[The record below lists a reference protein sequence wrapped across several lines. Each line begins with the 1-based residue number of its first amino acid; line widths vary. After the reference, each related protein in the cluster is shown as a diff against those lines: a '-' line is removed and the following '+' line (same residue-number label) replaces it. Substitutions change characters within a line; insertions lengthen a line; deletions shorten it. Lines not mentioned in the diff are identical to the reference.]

1 MPDTWADTMLVLKRM
16 SLLLFFAT
24 LLLIGSSNA
33 ISQEN
38 RIDSLL
44 NHVQSTQYINPQEGL
59 ALMDSVE
66 FKHNN
71 QISDKQYIKMSSL
84 RGNIQWYLGKMNTS
98 LLYYKKGLDR
108 ATQTKDTSWIVQIE
122 GDMGYVFSDQ
132 GKNDSAIAYLHRSI
146 KMAESS
152 NLITELNRNRI
163 FLAHCD
169 ENTKQHEKAL
179 EIYQSLIGYFLK
191 TETKNNIHTIY
202 INMATCYQSLG
213 YSDTAKNYY
222 EKVLADVDEN
232 TMPNIIAIVNMNLA
246 HVYVDLKEYDKA
258 QEFITEA
265 KIIFEEVGNPAYI
278 NLVKM
283 VEADIFFAKGD
294 YAASLELYKIALASI
309 IESEDLKRHATVLES
324 IAETYKELGDY
335 KNAYNTQIE
344 LRSIEDSLQSLQ
356 NKSYV
361 EDMEAKYQSEKKE
374 KEIILLNED
383 RAIKEAEIAKKNA
396 QVDQAHFQKILFVLG
411 LAALLIVIGFI
422 MFGLRQKHKAN
433 RLLTSQ
439 KIEIE
444 EKNREIVDSI
454 NYAKRIQAATLPSLK
469 YFNDILPNTFVLY
482 QPKDIVAGDFYWL
495 EKVNDWIFFA
505 AADCTGHGVP
515 GALVSVICSNALT
528 KALIE
533 EKVTQPC
540 KLLDRTR
547 ELVIDQFGRSEEE
560 IKDGM
565 DISLCAFNSKTLE
578 LQWAGANNP
587 LWILRKES
595 SEIEIIKAD
604 KQPIG
609 KFGDAKPF
617 TNHSVQLAKGDRIYI
632 FTDGFHDQFGGANHP
647 DSKAKGKKYKPSRLK
662 DFLTTIHKN
671 VMHEQKE
678 LLFKEFENWRGE
690 LEQIDDV
697 CVIGVMV

>member
-1 MPDTWADTMLVLKRM
+1 MKR
-16 SLLLFFAT
+16 LFLHLIFV
-24 LLLIGSSNA
+24 LLISHLGSANA
-33 ISQEN
+33 NGQEN
-38 RIDSLL
+38 QIDSLL
-44 NHVQSTQYINPQEGL
+44 NHVNSLQYSNPQLGL
-59 ALMDSVE
+59 ALLDSLD
-66 FKHNN
+66 FNHNA
-71 QISDKQYIKMSSL
+71 QISDLQYIEMSSI
-84 RGNIQWYLGKMNTS
+84 RGNIFWYMSKMNTS
-98 LLYYKKGLDR
+98 LVYYKKALDK
-108 ATQTKDTSWIVQIE
+108 AVSIKDTSWIIQVE
-122 GDMGYVFSDQ
+122 GDIGYVFSDQ
-132 GKNDSAIAYLHRSI
+132 GKNDSAIYYLHHSI

-152 NLITELNRNRI
+152 NMISELNRNRI
-163 FLAHCD
+163 FLAHCY
-169 ENTKQHEKAL
+169 ENTKKHQEAL
-179 EIYQSLIGYFLK
+179 DIYHSLIGYYISIS
-191 TETKNNIHTIY
+191 ETKNNIHTIY
-202 INMATCYQSLG
+202 INMATCYDALG
-213 YSDTAKNYY
+213 YSDTAKTYY
-222 EKVLADVDEN
+222 EKVLADTDSSTIPSIV
-232 TMPNIIAIVNMNLA
+232 AIVKMNLA
-246 HVYVDLKEYDKA
+246 EVYVNLKDYKKA
-258 QEFITEA
+258 HQLISES
-265 KIIFEEVGNPAYI
+265 KKIFEEIGNPAYI
-278 NLVKM
+278 NLIN
-283 VEADIFFAKGD
+283 VEEANVYFAEGNFSK
-294 YAASLELYKIALASI
+294 SLELYKAALPKI
-309 IESEDLKRHATVLES
+309 IESEDLRRHAGVLEK
-324 IAETYKELGDY
+324 IADTYKALGDY
-335 KNAYNTQIE
+335 RSAYGTLIE
-344 LRSIEDSLQSLQ
+344 LRVLEDSLQSIQ
-356 NKSYV
+356 NNSYV

-374 KEIILLNED
+374 KEISLLNKD
-383 RAIKEAEIAKKNA
+383 RELKEAEIAKKNA
-396 QVDQAHFQKILFVLG
+396 QVDQANFQKILFVLG
-411 LAALLIVIGFI
+411 LVALLIVIGFI
-422 MFGLRQKHKAN
+422 MYGLRQKHKAN

-469 YFNDILPNTFVLY
+469 YFNDLLPNTFVLY

-495 EKVNDWIFFA
+495 EKVNDWIYFA

-533 EKVTQPC
+533 EKITQPC

-587 LWILRKES
+587 LWILRNES
-595 SEIEIIKAD
+595 SDIEIIKAD

-617 TNHSVQLAKGDRIYI
+617 TNHSVQLAKGDLIYI
-632 FTDGFHDQFGGANHP
+632 FTDGFHDQFGGANHA

-662 DFLTTIHKN
+662 DFLTSIHKN
-671 VMHEQKE
+671 VMQEQKE